1 MENPEV
7 SVIIPTYNDA
17 ATLDRAVESCLSQ
30 SMRDLEVIVVDDAST
45 DSTHA
50 VAEALAERDSRVR
63 LVSHEQNRQ
72 ALEARRTGL
81 ESARGSY
88 VLFLDADDW
97 LDPQVCERALVVQ
110 RDTTADIVNFSI
122 VPEYTGASPAP
133 EVVCG
138 RAQMYAAPD
147 LVAEGPEDILHATY
161 RDDRLTWS
169 LCGKLLSADLARQAF
184 ALVPAERMFQC
195 EDAYLYFVVAS
206 LADVLVSRSDLPAYH
221 YSMGVGGTRADACDL
236 TAERYDQICAGEL
249 AVERVASFLD
259 ERELREVCREDYEA
273 LRDRILADPVLRFPH
288 AVTAPDRPAALDALL
303 GRWPVPEAVSALAA
317 RHWDEP
323 VCVIE
328 AALGAR
334 SLARGTDTVHTV
346 AAYYHTMGTGGA
358 EHVTRDLLV
367 LWRSMG
373 FGVVLLVDEGG
384 GDPAFRL
391 PEGVALETLP
401 SCFEATGGRY
411 RVRAEA
417 LSRALSA
424 HGVDMLV
431 YCQWLSPTLP
441 WDILLAKASGVS
453 VTIHTHGTFSVLL
466 GYDVPDFLA
475 LPPIYRMADAVVC
488 LSAADRAFWENF
500 NRRVYLTQNPMP
512 QACLQAPAAALG
524 GHTVLWVGRVEVDKD
539 PLSALSVMG
548 KVIERVPDARLLMV
562 GPASERARADLEEA
576 ASRLGIADALE
587 IAGPVDEEGMP
598 EVYRR
603 ASVFLLTS
611 RYKGWPLA
619 LAEAKASGVP
629 CVTYDM
635 AYLTLLEGHRGVLVA
650 PMGDEDALAR
660 EVAQVLLDPGYARRL
675 GAEGRAHVTELAGF
689 DYVRLWGDVFAGV
702 APETSDGPG
711 SGPSRLM
718 WDTLLSTARLKL
730 VGLNGERA
738 HVHELEQ
745 AIAGK
750 DSELA
755 ALRVRVAFADEAL
768 ARVTNSISFKAGR
781 ALTWS
786 ARHLRDAVRHAPKHP

>member
-17 ATLDRAVESCLSQ
+17 ATLVRAVESCLSQ

-45 DSTHA
+45 DITREV
-50 VAEALAERDSRVR
+50 VATFERRDSRVR
-63 LVSHEQNRQ
+63 LLSHKENRQ
-72 ALEARRTGL
+72 LLEARRTGL
-81 ESARGSY
+81 EASRGEFI
-88 VLFLDADDW
+88 LFLDADDW

-110 RDTTADIVNFSI
+110 GDTAADIVNFSI
-122 VPEYTGASPAP
+122 VPEYMGAPPAP
-133 EVVCG
+133 EVVRG
-138 RAQMYAAPD
+138 RARMYAAPD
-147 LVAEGPEDILHATY
+147 LVAEGAVDILHATY

-169 LCGKLLSADLARQAF
+169 LDGKLLSADLARRAF

-206 LADVLVSRSDLPAYH
+206 LAGRLVSRSDLPVYH
-221 YSMGVGGTRADACDL
+221 YLMGMGDTRADACDL
-236 TAERYDQICAGEL
+236 TAGRYGQICAGEL

-259 ERELREVCREDYEA
+259 ERGLGEVCREDYEA
-273 LRDRILADPVLRFPH
+273 LRDRILADPASRFPH
-288 AVTAPDRPAALDALL
+288 AVMAPDRPAALDALL
-303 GRWPVPEAVSALAA
+303 GRWPIPEAVSALAA

-323 VCVIE
+323 ACVIE

-334 SLARGTDTVHTV
+334 SLARKTDAAHTV

-373 FGVVLLVDEGG
+373 LGVVLLVDEGG
-384 GDPAFRL
+384 GDPAFRP

-411 RVRAEA
+411 RARAEA

-424 HGVDMLV
+424 YGVDMLV

-441 WDILLAKASGVS
+441 WDLLLAKASGVS
-453 VTIHTHGTFSVLL
+453 VAIHTHGTFSVLL

-475 LPPIYRMADAVVC
+475 LPPLYRMADAVVC
-488 LSAADRAFWENF
+488 LSAADQAFWGDF
-500 NRRVYLTQNPMP
+500 NGRVYLTQNPMP

-524 GHTVLWVGRVEVDKD
+524 GHTVLWVGRVEADKD

-548 KVIERVPDARLLMV
+548 RVIERVPDARLLMV
-562 GPASERARADLEEA
+562 GPASEQARTDLEEA

-611 RYKGWPLA
+611 RYEGWALA

-635 AYLTLLEGHRGVLVA
+635 AYLTLLAGHRGVLVA
-650 PMGDEDALAR
+650 PMGDEDALAQ
-660 EVAQVLLDPGYARRL
+660 EIVGVLLDPEYARRL
-675 GAEGRAHVTELAGF
+675 GSEGRAHVSELAGF
-689 DYVRLWGDVFAGV
+689 DYARLWGGRVRQCGPEDGGRPRLRAL
-702 APETSDGPG
+702 APHVGHPFLDGPPEAR
-711 SGPSRLM
+711 GPER
-718 WDTLLSTARLKL
+718 
-730 VGLNGERA
+730 GEGTR
-738 HVHELEQ
+738 
-745 AIAGK
+745 
-750 DSELA
+750 
-755 ALRVRVAFADEAL
+755 
-768 ARVTNSISFKAGR
+768 
-781 ALTWS
+781 
-786 ARHLRDAVRHAPKHP
+786 P